1 MIFKDIKSGYPVY
14 MLDRGKME
22 AVAGKVV
29 GVSGPRYMQM
39 QGIQQTQIVVD
50 ITVETEGV
58 SRQYAIPE
66 SLSVTYAGDLVLST
80 DRDGQKR
87 EGAHWTKEQ
96 VTDATNG
103 MKFREGVTDWDKYV
117 AFNAGYADFCRVLTD
132 ELVLRASHAFYF
144 ADEDAPENKV
154 WIYMRCMQQR

>member
-1 MIFKDIKSGYPVY
+1 MGIFIILKGGCRHFD
-14 MLDRGKME
+14 E
-22 AVAGKVV
+22 AEAKKA
-29 GVSGPRYMQM
+29 
-39 QGIQQTQIVVD
+39 
-50 ITVETEGV
+50 V
-58 SRQYAIPE
+58 SRICY
-66 SLSVTYAGDLVLST
+66 T

-96 VTDATNG
+96 VMDATNG

-144 ADEDAPENKV
+144 ADEDAPEDKV
-154 WIYMRCMQQR
+154 FVYMRCMQQK

>member
-1 MIFKDIKSGYPVY
+1 MKEVRRFYKEVV
-14 MLDRGKME
+14 E
-22 AVAGKVV
+22 AVCEELELDPVAAFSTNRERCVDARGL
-29 GVSGPRYMQM
+29 
-39 QGIQQTQIVVD
+39 IVCLLAK
-50 ITVETEGV
+50 
-58 SRQYAIPE
+58 RIP
-66 SLSVTYAGDLVLST
+66 
-80 DRDGQKR
+80 DGLKR

-96 VTDATNG
+96 VMDATNG
-103 MKFREGVTDWDKYV
+103 MKFREGVTDWDRYV

>member
-1 MIFKDIKSGYPVY
+1 MGVFIILKGRCRHFDEAEAK
-14 MLDRGKME
+14 E
-22 AVAGKVV
+22 AV
-29 GVSGPRYMQM
+29 
-39 QGIQQTQIVVD
+39 
-50 ITVETEGV
+50 
-58 SRQYAIPE
+58 SRICY
-66 SLSVTYAGDLVLST
+66 T